1 MEAHSIKGGSP
12 QQIQNKINNLKK
24 EGFQPTLAFVFVT
37 EHQDWNAVR
46 DLLHSDGI
54 QIFGATTDTQ
64 YTNEGVHKD
73 GIALLLLELDT
84 HYFDVFITDIEP
96 QHASE
101 AGNQIAESGLKS
113 FTNPAFIISAA
124 HIEMPFEIIIE
135 GIVKKAGKDIMLT
148 GGIAGSS
155 RTFEGTI
162 FTNDKH
168 TNKGMITLV
177 LDRDKVEIAGLA
189 VSGWKPV
196 GTEKTITKSEGP
208 WIHTIDG
215 TPAMEVLQ
223 KYIGDELYDESSK
236 ENIVRLNT
244 SYPLQVKRP
253 AGSPIM
259 RPTLLLNVEEKSVL
273 CGGTI
278 SKGEQFRFSLPPDF
292 DVIESVVE
300 SSKSIKATEMPEADA
315 LLVFSCIGRLE
326 SLGPMIDTELE
337 GLTETWGK
345 PMAGFFSLGEF
356 GCVEGGI
363 PEFHGTTC
371 SWVALK
377 EK

>member
-1 MEAHSIKGGSP
+1 MKAKSIKANSLEEL
-12 QQIQNKINNLKK
+12 QTTLNSSKVD
-24 EGFQPTLAFVFVT
+24 GFLPTLAFVFVT
-37 EHQDWNAVR
+37 EHQDWSAVR
-46 DLLHSDGI
+46 DLLDNDGI
-54 QIFGATTDTQ
+54 KIFGATTDTQ
-64 YTNEGVHKD
+64 YTNEGIQKD
-73 GIALLLLELDT
+73 GIALLLLELDP

-96 QHASE
+96 EHAKE
-101 AGNQIAESGLKS
+101 AGSQIAELGLKS
-113 FTNPAFIISAA
+113 FANPAFIISAA
-124 HIEMPFEIIIE
+124 HIAMPFEIIIE
-135 GIVKKAGKDIMLT
+135 GIVDKAGKEIMLT

-155 RTFEGTI
+155 RTFEGAI

-196 GTEKTITKSEGP
+196 GTEKTITKTEGP
-208 WIHTIDG
+208 WIHTIDD

-223 KYIGDELYDESSK
+223 KYIGDEIYDERSK

-300 SSKSIKATEMPEADA
+300 SSRTIKGTEMPEADA
-315 LLVFSCIGRLE
+315 LLVFSCIGRME
-326 SLGPMIDTELE
+326 SLGPMIDKELD
-337 GLTETWGK
+337 GLTETWDK
-345 PMAGFFSLGEF
+345 PMVGFFSLGEF
-356 GCVEGGI
+356 GCAEGGV

>member
-1 MEAHSIKGGSP
+1 MNAHSIKGDSP
-12 QQIQNKINNLKK
+12 EQIQSEIAELKK
-24 EGFQPTLAFVFVT
+24 GRFQPTLAFAFVT
-37 EHQDWNAVR
+37 ENQDWGAVR
-46 DLLHSDGI
+46 DLLHDQGI
-54 QIFGATTDTQ
+54 KIFGASTDTQ
-64 YTNEGVHKD
+64 YTNEGIQKD
-73 GIALLLLELDT
+73 GIALLLLELNPQ
-84 HYFDVFITDIEP
+84 YFDISITDIEP
-96 QHASE
+96 EHAWE
-101 AGNQIAESGLKS
+101 AGKQIAEFGLKS
-113 FTNPAFIISAA
+113 VKNPAFIISAA
-124 HIEMPFEIIIE
+124 NLEMPFEIIID
-135 GIVKKAGKDIMLT
+135 GIVSKAGKDIMLT

-168 TNKGMITLV
+168 TNKGMITLA

-196 GTEKTITKSEGP
+196 GTEKTITKSIGP
-208 WIHTIDG
+208 WVHTIDD
-215 TPAMEVLQ
+215 TPAMDVLQ
-223 KYIGDELYDESSK
+223 KYIGDELYDERNK

-253 AGSPIM
+253 VGSPIM

-273 CGGTI
+273 CGGTL

-300 SSKSIKATEMPEADA
+300 SSKSIKVSEMPEADA
-315 LLVFSCIGRLE
+315 LLIFSCIGRME
-326 SLGPMIDTELE
+326 SLGPMIGEELK
-337 GLTETWGK
+337 GLVETWGK

-356 GCVEGGI
+356 GCAEGGV

-377 EK
+377 EI

>member
-1 MEAHSIKGGSP
+1 MKAKSIKANSLEEF
-12 QQIQNKINNLKK
+12 QNTLNDSKGD
-24 EGFQPTLAFVFVT
+24 GFQPTLAFTFVT
-37 EHQDWNAVR
+37 AQQDWSAVR
-46 DLLHSDGI
+46 DQLHNNGI
-54 QIFGATTDTQ
+54 KIFGATTDTQ
-64 YTNEGVHKD
+64 YTNEGVQKD
-73 GIALLLLELDT
+73 GIALLLLDLDPR
-84 HYFDVFITDIEP
+84 YFDVFITDIEP
-96 QHASE
+96 QSASE
-101 AGNQIAESGLKS
+101 AGNQIGESGLKS

-124 HIEMPFEIIIE
+124 HIEIPFEIIIE
-135 GIVKKAGKDIMLT
+135 GIVNKAGKNIMLT

-155 RTFEGTI
+155 QTFEGTV
-162 FTNDKH
+162 FTNDEY
-168 TNKGMITLV
+168 TNKGMLTLV

-196 GTEKTITKSEGP
+196 GTEKTITKSEGS
-208 WIHTIDG
+208 WIHTIDN

-223 KYIGDELYDESSK
+223 KYIGDEIYDERSK

-244 SYPLQVKRP
+244 SYPLQVKRA

-300 SSKSIKATEMPEADA
+300 SSKSIKASEMPEADA
-315 LLVFSCIGRLE
+315 LLIFSCIGRME

-337 GLTETWGK
+337 GLAETWGK
-345 PMAGFFSLGEF
+345 PMAGFSALENL
-356 GCVEGGI
+356 
-363 PEFHGTTC
+363 
-371 SWVALK
+371 VALK
-377 EK
+377 VAFRSFMVPPAAGWR